1 MKISFH
7 EFDANRH
14 AIGTSANP
22 AASDRATDLVHN
34 PDLEH
39 VHKPEFPRDKK
50 H

>member
-22 AASDRATDLVHN
+22 AAKTTSHTYN
-34 PDLEH
+34 G
-39 VHKPEFPRDKK
+39 PRCRYSGEAWHIKTSR
-50 H
+50 HR